1 MDIYF
6 IYKSLN
12 NIYNQLN
19 KDPSDID
26 NKDLLVMMDPFFI
39 TEMELLNIEYKKI
52 NKRRIK
58 RGGSSESNS
67 NSSNNNLESSNN
79 SELNNSD
86 NSDNNNSDNSENS
99 ENNNGLSKAELKA
112 QRKEEKQQKK
122 AEKLQEKREKK
133 QEKIKEDL
141 EVSTEQQMEKMEEEE
156 RAKKRDPKANDA
168 SASIKKMLYK
178 SLKVLIILALIGGG
192 PFLPWILIT
201 YYTFKKLSSSYR
213 YLITPM

>member
-19 KDPSDID
+19 KDPSDVD
-26 NKDLLVMMDPFFI
+26 NKDLIVMMDPFFI

-52 NKRRIK
+52 KKSRIK

-67 NSSNNNLESSNN
+67 NSSNNSESNN
-79 SELNNSD
+79 NE
-86 NSDNNNSDNSENS
+86 NSENS
-99 ENNNGLSKAELKA
+99 GNNENNNNGLSKAELKA

-141 EVSTEQQMEKMEEEE
+141 EVSAEEQMEKMEEEE
-156 RAKKRDPKANDA
+156 KAKKRDPNATDA
-168 SASIKKMLYK
+168 SASIKKFLYK

-201 YYTFKKLSSSYR
+201 YYTFKKLSSAYR